1 MISRISRFLVAGA
14 VCWCAVGSLTARAQD
29 SAAVSAGEASS
40 APAARVS
47 DILDVV
53 LGPAGE
59 LTGVVLDVQ
68 GQPVPHTPVTLRQL
82 GRPMGSCQADGEGR
96 FVLTGV
102 RGGVFQIEAAGTIK
116 VCRVWVADTQPP
128 SAQHNV
134 LVIASGDVMR
144 GQPLREA
151 RSVRWWITN
160 PWVMATA
167 VSAAIVVPIALTTD
181 SKDAS

>member
-1 MISRISRFLVAGA
+1 MISRVARLLVASA
-14 VCWCAVGSLTARAQD
+14 VCWSAVGCFTASAQE
-29 SAAVSAGEASS
+29 SAAVGDRAATSAQAS
-40 APAARVS
+40 RGS

-59 LTGVVLDVQ
+59 LSGAVLDAQ
-68 GQPVPHTPVTLRQL
+68 GQAVPHALVTLRQL
-82 GRPMGSCQADGEGR
+82 GRPVASCPANGEGR

-102 RGGVFQIEAAGTIK
+102 RGGVFQIEAAGTMK

-128 SAQHNV
+128 SARHEV
-134 LVIASGDVMR
+134 LMVASGDVMR
-144 GQPLREA
+144 GQQLREA